1 MELTDPEEPT
11 DLDSAVFALH
21 SMHLAICTAALVFNA
36 FLLYLIRK
44 CSAFHPH
51 MKIIM
56 MHQTMAIIATDIYLF
71 LRSSIGLWQTY
82 EEAPLQ
88 VAPQH
93 VDDAQCA
100 FSSSVPDSLCVLF
113 LWFPFLLAIE
123 RTYASQNYESY
134 ETNEFPTFVEISC
147 GVMWF
152 PVVSEIIIFVFTW
165 GIPSNL
171 QACQYSLLQKTSMQR
186 NTWFVIIASFSVCF
200 SVFFKLLEMKNKAM
214 EIQLY
219 NDYVFS
225 ARFQVRENIKT
236 CRFACG
242 LLLLFFTFFFIFF
255 IFDRNLETSDE
266 SRMASAARREYLFL
280 IFPMF
285 ALVYSLHFLTANSSL
300 FETAKRTLQQ
310 YYYQEHERMLE

>member
-1 MELTDPEEPT
+1 
-11 DLDSAVFALH
+11 
-21 SMHLAICTAALVFNA
+21 
-36 FLLYLIRK
+36 
-44 CSAFHPH
+44 
-51 MKIIM
+51 
-56 MHQTMAIIATDIYLF
+56 MAIIATDIYLF

-152 PVVSEIIIFVFTW
+152 P
-165 GIPSNL
+165 
-171 QACQYSLLQKTSMQR
+171 ACQYSLLQKTSMQR

-266 SRMASAARREYLFL
+266 SRMASAARRVETFFLNCAENVRRVL
-280 IFPMF
+280 IFDLPN
-285 ALVYSLHFLTANSSL
+285 VCTCL
-300 FETAKRTLQQ
+300 FITLLNRQ
-310 YYYQEHERMLE
+310 LFTV